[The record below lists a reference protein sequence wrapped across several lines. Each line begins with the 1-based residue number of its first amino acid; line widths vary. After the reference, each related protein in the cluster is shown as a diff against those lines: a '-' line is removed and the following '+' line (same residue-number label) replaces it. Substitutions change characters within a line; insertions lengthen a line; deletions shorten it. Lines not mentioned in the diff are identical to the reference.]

1 MWTSRPIVRTTI
13 RRQAVRLSTAKPA
26 VTSKLPDGIHV
37 SSVWRTPSS
46 PKPPVSAVATTT
58 IPIAHAIPTAQT
70 GTRWARFPSRRPTT
84 AVNRKPNRGRAMI
97 SGTSRSNISRSLAH
111 RVVLVDQRRLLV
123 AVDRDDDREAD
134 RRLGG
139 GDGHDH
145 EGDDRTVEPEL
156 RSRREGRERDD
167 REVHGIEHQL
177 DRHQHADRVPPGEE
191 PEHPDREQQP
201 GQDQVGVEGA
211 RAAAGQ
217 TDQPQRHDEERRHRR
232 AGEHPDHSI
241 SSVGV
246 APSRLARNPPPITAA
261 RSSTPAIS
269 NGSTQSLKR
278 VFARSAVWVVRR
290 GPSPSHCVEM
300 TARTRTT
307 TRITAAIAA
316 GTAWVWK
323 TSRDGADFVW
333 VSMIANRMRTLIAPM

>member
-123 AVDRDDDREAD
+123 AVDRDHDRQAD
-134 RRLGG
+134 RRLGRG
-139 GDGHDH
+139 HGHDEERDH
-145 EGDDRTVEPEL
+145 GAAGAK
-156 RSRREGRERDD
+156 RRDERAERDD
-167 REVHGIEHQL
+167 REVDRVEHQL
-177 DRHQHADRVPPGEE
+177 DRHEHADRVPPGEE
-191 PEHPDREQQP
+191 AEHPDREQQP
-201 GQDQVGVEGA
+201 GEDQVGVERA

-217 TDQPQRHDEERRHRR
+217 ADQSQRHDEERRHRR

-241 SSVGV
+241 SSIGV
-246 APSRLARNPPPITAA
+246 ARSRLARNTPPITAA
-261 RSSTPAIS
+261 RSSTPTIS

-278 VFARSAVWVVRR
+278 VVARSAVCVVPRW
-290 GPSPSHCVEM
+290 PSPPHCVEI
-300 TARTRTT
+300 TAKTRTT
-307 TRITAAIAA
+307 TRVTAAIAA
-316 GTAWVWK
+316 GTAGGWN
-323 TSRDGADFVW
+323 TR
-333 VSMIANRMRTLIAPM
+333 